1 MRSLSSYITGV
12 RHPEG
17 FHGEGRTKNF
27 FEGWYFK
34 FVSQDQSQRW
44 AVIPGI
50 FRGLGGES
58 RDEAFVQVLD
68 GATGRSWYHV
78 YPVEEF
84 KASADSFDVHVGPNH
99 FSAKGATLDLPQL
112 RGRLE
117 ITSELKPWPVT
128 LASPGIMGWYGLVPF
143 MECFHGIVSFGHS
156 IEGQLEVEG
165 KQQSFAGAKG
175 YIEKDWGKNF
185 PSGYIWLHSNHLDSD
200 KDASLVASAA
210 IIPWLSKPFRG
221 FIMGLH
227 HSGKLHS
234 WTTYNRSKELELT
247 LDDSHVTWRVDAIA
261 HVHASF
267 NNTIVTITDRQGNAL
282 CWATSGGSGFRGSRK
297 STPYAAQLAAK
308 NAAKN
313 AQEHGMR
320 EVDVFVKGP
329 GPGREAAIRAL
340 QAADMILRSITD
352 KTPIPHNGCRPP
364 KKRRV

>member
-1 MRSLSSYITGV
+1 MRSMSSYITGV
-12 RHPEG
+12 KHPEG
-17 FHGEGRTKNF
+17 FHGEGKTKNF

-78 YPVEEF
+78 YPVEDF
-84 KASADSFDVHVGPNH
+84 SASADSFDVHVGPNH

-165 KQQSFAGAKG
+165 KKQSFAGSRG

-227 HSGKLHS
+227 HSNKLHS

-247 LDDSHVTWRVDAIA
+247 LDDSHVTWRVDGPDGLLEIKAERKRGGLL
-261 HVHASF
+261 HAPLREAMHQRVEETMDAVFEVRHS
-267 NNTIVTITDRQGNAL
+267 IKGKVVLEAK
-282 CWATSGGSGFRGSRK
+282 ATSG
-297 STPYAAQLAAK
+297 A
-308 NAAKN
+308 
-313 AQEHGMR
+313 M
-320 EVDVFVKGP
+320 EVFGDTE
-329 GPGREAAIRAL
+329 RL
-340 QAADMILRSITD
+340 LRI
-352 KTPIPHNGCRPP
+352 
-364 KKRRV
+364 